1 MRIKSNRIIIRYFER
16 KDSEK
21 LYRIVR
27 EKNILRFIILIKNYI
42 KIYFRRFK
50 IY

>member
-27 EKNILRFIILIKNYI
+27 EKNILRFIKSITILGGIN
-42 KIYFRRFK
+42 FE
-50 IY
+50 